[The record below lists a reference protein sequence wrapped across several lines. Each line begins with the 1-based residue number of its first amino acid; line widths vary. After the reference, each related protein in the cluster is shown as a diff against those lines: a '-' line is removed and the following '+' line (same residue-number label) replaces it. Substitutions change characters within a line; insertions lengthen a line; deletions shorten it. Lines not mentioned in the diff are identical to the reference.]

1 MGPKN
6 CKVCDDAQ
14 SKYKCPNCFIPY
26 CSLVCFKK
34 HKEIFCVKPEP
45 ELEPSSVEKLASA
58 PGSHVEKPI
67 YIDEQSEVLNQ
78 SRLESIA
85 SSNEIREAIRNKE
98 LQNLICSIDS
108 SMDAEAELDKAM
120 DKEEFRIFSEKILSM
135 ISQ

>member
-1 MGPKN
+1 M
-6 CKVCDDAQ
+6 V
-14 SKYKCPNCFIPY
+14 SY
-26 CSLVCFKK
+26 FK
-34 HKEIFCVKPEP
+34 IVTC
-45 ELEPSSVEKLASA
+45 LNLYLSASA